1 MKPRAEGTVGSDWHL
16 VESSRGETVA
26 TFRLSCSLSRVTEP
40 GRAGWEEPWVD
51 EAVKTGP
58 QRGRILLDPTVQ
70 QFMPEGKSETEL
82 VVEGGMTAK
91 DSRKEMLD

>member
-1 MKPRAEGTVGSDWHL
+1 MGSYWHL